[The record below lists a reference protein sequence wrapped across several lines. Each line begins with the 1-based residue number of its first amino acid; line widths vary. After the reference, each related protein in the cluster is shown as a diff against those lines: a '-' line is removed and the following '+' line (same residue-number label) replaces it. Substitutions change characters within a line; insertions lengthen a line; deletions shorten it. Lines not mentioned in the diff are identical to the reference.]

1 MKNLLVSCGC
11 SYSYKLPGLKKSF
24 SEIVSE
30 KSKLDF
36 LNLSRV
42 GASNYHISKQI
53 EYAAS
58 LKPSMVIINSTTA
71 GRFDYI
77 SNPLTDKPTLKNF
90 MYGPCAVPPHTNA
103 NGNITSMT
111 AIHMQWKIKHTSNT
125 KEKEDLTKI
134 LNFIVDYQDSN
145 VKADQDRLMLL
156 GSLSLLS
163 EQNIKFYIIDLANIF
178 DILRSN
184 MIQISWKEI
193 AEKFPY
199 GDNLHFNQEG
209 HNFIADK
216 FLSMVSLV

>member
-24 SEIVSE
+24 GEIVSE
-30 KSKLDF
+30 NSKLDF

-71 GRFDYI
+71 GRFDYV
-77 SNPLTDKPTLKNF
+77 SNPLIDKPTLKNF

-103 NGNITSMT
+103 VGNITSMT
-111 AIHMQWKIKHTSNT
+111 AIHMQWKIKHTSDI

-156 GSLSLLS
+156 GSLSLLA

-178 DILRSN
+178 DSIRSN
-184 MIQISWKEI
+184 MIQIYWKEI

-199 GDNLHFNQEG
+199 GDNLHFSQEG

-216 FLSMVSLV
+216 FLSMVLLV

>member
-30 KSKLDF
+30 NFKLDF

-58 LKPSMVIINSTTA
+58 LNPSVVIINSTTA
-71 GRFDYI
+71 GRFEYVT
-77 SNPLTDKPTLKNF
+77 NPLTDKPSLKDF
-90 MYGPCAVPPHTNA
+90 MYGPCAVPPHTNT
-103 NGNITSMT
+103 NGSITSMT
-111 AIHMQWKIKHTSNT
+111 AIHIQWKIKHTSNI
-125 KEKEDLTKI
+125 KEKENLIKI
-134 LNFIVDYQDSN
+134 LNFIIDHQDIN

-156 GSLSLLS
+156 GSLSLLA
-163 EQNIKFYIIDLANIF
+163 EKNIKFYIIDLANIF
-178 DILRSN
+178 DSLQSN
-184 MIQISWKEI
+184 IIQISWKEI

-199 GDNLHFNQEG
+199 GDKLHFNQEG
-209 HNFIADK
+209 HNFIANK